1 MGREHQITRMYRHGA
16 MIAGRRVRVAELL
29 IRGHTRYEIQ
39 EIMAK
44 EDYTNPSTGDPWT
57 LYTINRDAQVIQKQ
71 WEKEALLRYD
81 IHVSRI
87 LGQIRAVRKKAW
99 ESEDL
104 NTVLRTLDQEVKLL
118 GLDKLTKTEI
128 DWKEE
133 LRKAGIDPAQTFNDL
148 VQSTYER
155 ILATEEA

>member
-1 MGREHQITRMYRHGA
+1 MGREHQTTRQHRQGA

-29 IRGHTRYEIQ
+29 VRGHTRYEIH
-39 EIMAK
+39 EIMAGEEYINPK
-44 EDYTNPSTGDPWT
+44 TNEPWS
-57 LYTINRDAQVIQKQ
+57 LYTLGRDARAVQKQ
-71 WEKEALLRYD
+71 WEKEALLHYD

-87 LGQIRAVRKKAW
+87 LGQIRAVRKRAW
-99 ESEDL
+99 ESDDM

-133 LRKAGIDPAQTFNDL
+133 LRKAGIDPTLTFNDL

-155 ILATEEA
+155 LLASEEV